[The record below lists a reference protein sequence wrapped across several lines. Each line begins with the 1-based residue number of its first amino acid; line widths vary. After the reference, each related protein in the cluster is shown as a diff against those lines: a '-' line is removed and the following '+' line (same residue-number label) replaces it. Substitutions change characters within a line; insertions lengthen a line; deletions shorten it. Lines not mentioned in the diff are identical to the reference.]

1 MSKQYNIRWKQSDS
15 EELTKAVRNFNAKID
30 RAAKKLS
37 PREREA
43 LPERASVREL
53 KKIIVS
59 RNDLNRELRA
69 LRSFS
74 KKGAEELVDV
84 PGSDYNLKITKR
96 QKTQMLR
103 RASQINKAREKERQE
118 IADLDMTRAGKSL
131 GYSRGDFGMG
141 KASELSLRPVKAF
154 TPKMTRTDLRK
165 KYKGILKESQ
175 STYWS
180 QRDELLRENIKKA
193 IRDNFREEDIQEV
206 LEAIDKMNPK
216 QLRKIFE
223 AEGGNMEFAYPLNDE
238 QYDAY
243 LSELKATWT
252 PNNPITTKR
261 KLDTIKAQVTQ
272 EQHTHPI
279 QRQKKPKG
287 QS

>member
-15 EELTKAVRNFNAKID
+15 EELNRAVRNFNAKID
-30 RAAKKLS
+30 RLAKKN
-37 PREREA
+37 PKEKEA

-69 LRSFS
+69 LRAFS

-84 PGSDYNLKITKR
+84 PGSDYNLKITKW

-103 RASQINKAREKERQE
+103 RATQISKVRDKVRQE

-154 TPKMTRTDLRK
+154 TPKMTRTDLKK
-165 KYKGILKESQ
+165 KYKGLQKESQ
-175 STYWS
+175 STYWAK
-180 QRDELLRENIKKA
+180 RDELLRDNIKKA
-193 IRDNFREEDIQEV
+193 IRDNFREEDIEEV
-206 LEAIDKMNPK
+206 LEAIDKMSPN

-223 AEGGNMEFAYPLNDE
+223 AEGGNMEFAYPPDEE
-238 QYDAY
+238 QYQAY

-252 PNNPITTKR
+252 PNNPITKKR
-261 KLDTIKAQVTQ
+261 KLENIKAQVSQ
-272 EQHTHPI
+272 EQHTHTI

>member
-37 PREREA
+37 PKEREA

-53 KKIIVS
+53 KKLIVS

-74 KKGAEELVDV
+74 KKGAEELVEA
-84 PGSDYNLKITKR
+84 PGSDYNLKITKW

-103 RASQINKAREKERQE
+103 RATLINKARDKVRQE
-118 IADLDMTRAGKSL
+118 IADLDMTQGGKSL

-141 KASELSLRPVKAF
+141 KASDLSLRPIKAF
-154 TPKMTRTDLRK
+154 TPKMTRTDLKK
-165 KYKGILKESQ
+165 KYKAILRESQ
-175 STYWS
+175 STYWEK
-180 QRDELLRENIKKA
+180 RDQLLKDNIIKT
-193 IRDNFREEDIQEV
+193 ILDNFREDDVKDVI
-206 LEAIDKMNPK
+206 EAIEKMTSK

-223 AEGGNMEFAYPLNDE
+223 AEGGNMEFAYPPDFE
-238 QYDAY
+238 QYEAY

-252 PNNPITTKR
+252 RNNPITKVR
-261 KLDTIKAQVTQ
+261 NLDDVKSQVAQK
-272 EQHTHPI
+272 EHTHSVK
-279 QRQKKPKG
+279 RQKRPKG
-287 QS
+287 YW

>member
-1 MSKQYNIRWKQSDS
+1 MSKSYNIRWKQSDS
-15 EELTKAVRNFNAKID
+15 EELSRAVRNFNAKID

-37 PREREA
+37 PKEREA

-69 LRSFS
+69 LRAFS

-84 PGSDYNLKITKR
+84 PGSDYNLKLTKW

-103 RASQINKAREKERQE
+103 RVSRINTAREKVRQE

-154 TPKMTRTDLRK
+154 TPKMTRTDLKK
-165 KYKGILKESQ
+165 KYKSIQKESQ
-175 STYWS
+175 STYWAK
-180 QRDELLRENIKKA
+180 RDELLRENIKKT
-193 IRDNFREEDIQEV
+193 IRDNFAAEDIEDV
-206 LEAIDKMNPK
+206 IAAIDQMNPN
-216 QLRKIFE
+216 QLRKIYE
-223 AEGGNMEFAYPLNDE
+223 AEGGNMEFAYPPDKE
-238 QYDAY
+238 QYEAY

-252 PNNPITTKR
+252 PNNPITRKR
-261 KLDTIKAQVTQ
+261 KLENIKAQVSQ
-272 EQHTHPI
+272 DQHTHPI